1 MENENDNFCV
11 EEMIFEEII
20 VDLFFVIFEIV
31 NCVK

>member
-11 EEMIFEEII
+11 EEMIFDEII
-20 VDLFFVIFEIV
+20 MEFFFVIFEIF